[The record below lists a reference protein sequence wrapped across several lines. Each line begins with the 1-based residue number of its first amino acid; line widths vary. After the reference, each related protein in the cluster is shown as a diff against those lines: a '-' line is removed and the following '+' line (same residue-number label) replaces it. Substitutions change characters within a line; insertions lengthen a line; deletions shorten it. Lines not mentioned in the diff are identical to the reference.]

1 MIGIRLVPRKKL
13 DCDLVGAFTF
23 GAVKRGP

>member
-1 MIGIRLVPRKKL
+1 MTGIRLVLRKRL